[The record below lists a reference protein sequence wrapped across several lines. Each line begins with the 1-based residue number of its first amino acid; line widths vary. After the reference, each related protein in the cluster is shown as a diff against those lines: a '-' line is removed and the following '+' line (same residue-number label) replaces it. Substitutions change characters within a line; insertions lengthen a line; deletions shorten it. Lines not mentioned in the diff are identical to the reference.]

1 MLLVGSLNT
10 ADFTRGDF
18 TNTVDNGWA
27 WSLLLL
33 VLALVGIFS
42 QSLQRVVLSRSI
54 RETWYA
60 ETP

>member
-1 MLLVGSLNT
+1 MLLVGKLNS

-18 TNTVDNGWA
+18 TDTVENGWV

-33 VLALVGIFS
+33 VLALVGIFT
-42 QSLQRVVLSRSI
+42 QALQRVVLRRSI
-54 RETWYA
+54 RETWYV

>member
-1 MLLVGSLNT
+1 MLLVGKLNS

-18 TNTVDNGWA
+18 TDTVENGWV

-33 VLALVGIFS
+33 VLALVGIFT
-42 QSLQRVVLSRSI
+42 QALQRVVLRRTI
-54 RETWYA
+54 RETWYV

>member
-1 MLLVGSLNT
+1 MLLVGSLNS

-18 TNTVDNGWA
+18 TDTVENGWV
-27 WSLLLL
+27 WSLILL
-33 VLALVGIFS
+33 VLALAGVFS
-42 QSLQRVVLSRSI
+42 QARQRVVLRRTI

>member
-1 MLLVGSLNT
+1 MLLVGSLNS

-18 TNTVDNGWA
+18 TDTVDNGWV

-33 VLALVGIFS
+33 VLALAGILIQAS
-42 QSLQRVVLSRSI
+42 QRVAMRRTI
-54 RETWYA
+54 QETWYA